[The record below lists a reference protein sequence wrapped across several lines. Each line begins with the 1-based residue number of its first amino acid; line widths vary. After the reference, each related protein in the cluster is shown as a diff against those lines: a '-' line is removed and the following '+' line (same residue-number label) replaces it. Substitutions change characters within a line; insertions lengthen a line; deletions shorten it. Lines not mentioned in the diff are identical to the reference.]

1 MTGRT
6 KYGNQTYSGEMTLT
20 VEDDNDVELMSELLD
35 VPLVYVSSDQWDEK
49 PFIFTE

>member
-20 VEDDNDVELMSELLD
+20 VEDDEDVEGMAHLLN